1 MFSIFRLELFYNEVL
16 LEEEEEED
24 FYSARFY
31 KNKKYTKNFRTINN

>member
-1 MFSIFRLELFYNEVL
+1 VYTE
-16 LEEEEEED
+16 EEEEEED